1 MPEPDGQAE
10 SGAPPPN
17 TGPADGDGLAGA
29 VAIVTGGTRGI
40 GRAVVDRLA
49 AAGTRVLC
57 TGRREETVA
66 ALRESLARYG
76 DAVTVVQQDMAAAD
90 AGPRLVQAAADT
102 FGRLDIVVNN
112 AGGYEYKDSLD
123 RSDWLNLFELKTV
136 GYWSL
141 ATAAYPYLQASRGA
155 VVNVAGTAG
164 VIARPTAVHVAAVNA
179 GVISMTESLA
189 LAWAGAGVRVN
200 AVSPGATDTDRFAT
214 RAGQHS
220 AAHGVTEQA
229 SRAALAAEIPA
240 GHPADPR
247 EVARVIVMLSSPAL
261 TSVTGTHVI
270 VDGGSTLGARR
281 RS

>member
-1 MPEPDGQAE
+1 MAE
-10 SGAPPPN
+10 H
-17 TGPADGDGLAGA
+17 DGLAGA

-40 GRAVVDRLA
+40 GRAVVELLVSADA
-49 AAGTRVLC
+49 RVLC
-57 TGRREETVA
+57 TGSRDTTVA
-66 ALRESLARYG
+66 GLRESMARYG
-76 DAVTVVQQDMAAAD
+76 PAVAVVRQDMAAED
-90 AGPRLVQAAADT
+90 AGPRLVQAAVDM

-112 AGGYEYKDSLD
+112 AGGYEYKDPD
-123 RSDWLNLFELKTV
+123 RVDRADWLRLFKLKTV

-141 ATAAYPYLQASRGA
+141 ATAAFERLEASRGS

-164 VIARPTAVHVAAVNA
+164 VIARPGAVHVGAVNA

-189 LAWAGAGVRVN
+189 LAWARSGVRVN

-214 RAGQHS
+214 RARQY
-220 AAHGVTEQA
+220 ATTHGVTAEA
-229 SRAALAAEIPA
+229 SRAALSADIPV
-240 GHPADPR
+240 GRPADPY
-247 EVARVIVMLSSPAL
+247 EVARVIVTLSSPWL

>member
-1 MPEPDGQAE
+1 MAE
-10 SGAPPPN
+10 HESMAEH
-17 TGPADGDGLAGA
+17 DGLAGA

-40 GRAVVDRLA
+40 GRAVVDLLA
-49 AAGTRVLC
+49 AAGARVLC
-57 TGRREETVA
+57 TGSRDTTVA
-66 ALRESLARYG
+66 ALRESMAGYG
-76 DAVTVVQQDMAAAD
+76 SAVAVVRQDMAAED
-90 AGPRLVQAAADT
+90 AGQRLVQLAAGT

-112 AGGYEYKDSLD
+112 AGGYQYKDPARVD
-123 RSDWLNLFELKTV
+123 RADWLRLFELKTV

-141 ATAAYPYLQASRGA
+141 ATAAFGHLAASRGC

-164 VIARPTAVHVAAVNA
+164 VIARPGAVHVGAVNA

-214 RAGQHS
+214 RARQYA
-220 AAHGVTEQA
+220 AAHGVTAQA
-229 SRAALAAEIPA
+229 SRTALSAEIPV
-240 GHPADPR
+240 GRPADPR
-247 EVARVIVMLSSPAL
+247 EVARVIVTLSSPWL